1 MTITLHRL
9 EFMRQFLLY
18 GHVLSTEEAELYAEY
33 ELKKNPPTLDNF
45 KEQVCILLSGPS
57 FRSCYVKTW
66 SLLPQCLCYSSP
78 KINLFETL
86 HLRVSKMEDRRV
98 FCGWLQLDIKPF
110 KHTLMNVIKK
120 WSWMF
125 KEHLL
130 NHVNER
136 LASFVLKHGETVLCI
151 MYCACKSHVFLVP
164 FSFLFP
170 VALENYLHFSR
181 TQLSV
186 CLTRW

>member
-1 MTITLHRL
+1 MLCKDL
-9 EFMRQFLLY
+9 
-18 GHVLSTEEAELYAEY
+18 
-33 ELKKNPPTLDNF
+33 
-45 KEQVCILLSGPS
+45 
-57 FRSCYVKTW
+57 

-78 KINLFETL
+78 KINLFEAL
-86 HLRVSKMEDRRV
+86 YLRVSKMEDRRV

-136 LASFVLKHGETVLCI
+136 LAS
-151 MYCACKSHVFLVP
+151 
-164 FSFLFP
+164 
-170 VALENYLHFSR
+170 
-181 TQLSV
+181 
-186 CLTRW
+186 